1 MSGAAMNVAQTP
13 EDLES
18 YLCQATDVS
27 KDFPVVISKF
37 ILDAK
42 EIDVDAVAAD
52 GEVRCVWRAR
62 LNLLRVCV
70 CVCVCV

>member
-1 MSGAAMNVAQTP
+1 MNVAQSA

-27 KDFPVVISKF
+27 KDHPVVISKF

-42 EIDVDAVAAD
+42 EIDVDAVAVD
-52 GEVRCVWRAR
+52 GEVKKGESFAS
-62 LNLLRVCV
+62 
-70 CVCVCV
+70 